1 MWALECIVAL
11 QENHIMKHILEF
23 ILCLAIFAGWGVML
37 ALGV

>member
-1 MWALECIVAL
+1 MFNKHLKV
-11 QENHIMKHILEF
+11 NIMKNIFEF